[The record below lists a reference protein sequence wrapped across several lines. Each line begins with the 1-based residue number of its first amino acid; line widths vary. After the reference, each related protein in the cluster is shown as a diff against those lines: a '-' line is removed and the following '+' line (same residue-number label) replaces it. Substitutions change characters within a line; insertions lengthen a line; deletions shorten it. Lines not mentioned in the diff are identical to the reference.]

1 MRSRADSVG
10 VAGGLLGQEGIAE
23 PGEGADDGVSGSVE
37 RQERQRSDEVDGQ
50 AEFHDTNANTLWRG
64 KLRRG

>member
-23 PGEGADDGVSGSVE
+23 PGEGADDGVCRRVE
-37 RQERQRSDEVDGQ
+37 RQERQRRDDVDGE
-50 AEFHDTNANTLWRG
+50 AESHDSSTNTL
-64 KLRRG
+64 